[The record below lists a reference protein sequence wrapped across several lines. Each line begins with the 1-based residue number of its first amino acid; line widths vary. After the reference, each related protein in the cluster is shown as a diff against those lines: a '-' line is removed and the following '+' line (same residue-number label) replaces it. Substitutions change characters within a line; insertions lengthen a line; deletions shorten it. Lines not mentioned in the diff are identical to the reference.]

1 MSYASY
7 LNSPKPYIELYNEF
21 NESNG
26 SAINPLYTAQGLDDS
41 GGVDVSTVIDIITTN
56 EGIPTTKTV
65 LVQAGS
71 YLLNMKAQLVPLAD
85 ASFLSSAQLYLV
97 DTVNDIILA
106 TSPAITYNSL
116 GTIGSKNCFNHY
128 QKLVLTEPTTITMR
142 LYYSNMSVENFA
154 VYYGLVEDVPEEYT
168 AHFTLEGI

>member
-21 NESNG
+21 NQSNG
-26 SAINPLYTAQGLDDS
+26 SVTNPLYTAQGLDAS
-41 GGVDVSTVIDIITTN
+41 GGQDLSTVIDIITDNGGT
-56 EGIPTTKTV
+56 PTPKTV

-71 YLLNMKAQLVPLAD
+71 YILNMKAQLVPLAD
-85 ASFLSSAQLYLV
+85 DAYLSSAQLYLV

-106 TSPAITYNSL
+106 TSPAITYNSS
-116 GTIGSKNCFNHY
+116 GTIGSKNCFNHH
-128 QKLVLTEPTTITMR
+128 QRLVLTEPTTITMR
-142 LYYSNMSVENFA
+142 LYYSNMGVEDFA
-154 VYYGLVEDVPEEYT
+154 LYYGLVEDVPEEYT